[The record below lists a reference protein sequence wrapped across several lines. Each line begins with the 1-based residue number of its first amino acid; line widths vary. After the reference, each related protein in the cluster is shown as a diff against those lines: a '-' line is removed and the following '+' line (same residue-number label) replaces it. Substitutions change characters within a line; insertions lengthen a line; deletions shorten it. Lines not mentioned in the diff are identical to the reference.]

1 MNELIKIHGLDESHY
16 EKWDFTKT
24 DWDLRLSPG
33 YQRNQQLD
41 REISQAWWQ
50 SDDESDERLSHCRQ
64 MLPPPPTHTHIRRLL
79 WGALLGVGN
88 PWLSFSRSV
97 PRHSWS
103 CTSTR
108 GATPGSCVDAH
119 DKPVP
124 ANTRPWP
131 IAGSR
136 LGQRRR
142 RWTSLEPAMGQ
153 RIVYA
158 IIVMS
163 PTQTQYTSKVGPLPQ
178 TLVKNRNNVSMQLS
192 KEHPYQV
199 IPGVLALYWANV
211 VIKMGHTGSACT
223 VINLSLIG
231 HSFPTYYR
239 TMHWCTSSLGTD
251 QHLRNITS
259 QPIFTVNHI
268 IKSYKIIGIIKHFQ
282 REVFF

>member
-1 MNELIKIHGLDESHY
+1 MRVIMKSG
-16 EKWDFTKT
+16 
-24 DWDLRLSPG
+24 
-33 YQRNQQLD
+33 
-41 REISQAWWQ
+41 ISQ
-50 SDDESDERLSHCRQ
+50 RQ
-64 MLPPPPTHTHIRRLL
+64 TQIWDWARAIRGINSWTGRYLRPGDSQMMRVTSAYLTVGKCSPPSTHTHKRRLL

-88 PWLSFSRSV
+88 PWLSFSCSV

-178 TLVKNRNNVSMQLS
+178 TLVKNPNNVSMQLS

-199 IPGVLALYWANV
+199 IPGVLVLYWANV

-268 IKSYKIIGIIKHFQ
+268 IKSYHY
-282 REVFF
+282 RYH